1 MLEKTST
8 PDNQLS
14 KEDYLIMR
22 AKDALPVDI
31 YAAKSWLITAK
42 SLFPHSAKVQV
53 RKNIYLSLSQVTLRL
68 LNTNYLFISL
78 KRIE

>member
-1 MLEKTST
+1 MLEKQSS

-22 AKDALPVDI
+22 AKEALPIDI
-31 YAAKSWLITAK
+31 HAAKSWLITAK

-53 RKNIYLSLSQVTLRL
+53 SVSLFTCVYNFYFLQSHKLYKR
-68 LNTNYLFISL
+68 NYGFIV
-78 KRIE
+78 

>member
-1 MLEKTST
+1 MLEKPSG

-22 AKDALPVDI
+22 AKEALPIDI
-31 YAAKSWLITAK
+31 YAAKSWLISAR

-53 RKNIYLSLSQVTLRL
+53 SNLSLYVYIYIYDCF
-68 LNTNYLFISL
+68 NF
-78 KRIE
+78 